1 MKSLDD
7 AEVERCRAVRATLA
21 AHVDN
26 IVAKALI
33 VLPTTPRA
41 LLDKNEPADG
51 IGAFYRDALTMN
63 AVAAFGGLPQ
73 VTVPVV
79 NEPDRPLALSFIGPR
94 GSDRAL
100 IARVRQL
107 FPTVA

>member
-1 MKSLDD
+1 MKAILDH
-7 AEVERCRAVRATLA
+7 VGIAVRDVEA
-21 AHVDN
+21 A
-26 IVAKALI
+26 L
-33 VLPTTPRA
+33 
-41 LLDKNEPADG
+41 
-51 IGAFYRDALTMN
+51 AFYRDALTMN